1 MLAVFTSP
9 AALEPEVAAALVDAL
24 AEVLADALAEA
35 LAEELAEELA
45 DALEAALLDD
55 DEPPQ
60 AAKPSMATRAA
71 LAASAKIFVL
81 LLFIM
86 FPFDRSL
93 PSLR

>member
-9 AALEPEVAAALVDAL
+9 AALEPEVAAALV
-24 AEVLADALAEA
+24 DALAEA

-71 LAASAKIFVL
+71 LAASAKNFVL
-81 LLFIM
+81 LLFIA

>member
-9 AALEPEVAAALVDAL
+9 AALEPEVAAALV
-24 AEVLADALAEA
+24 DALAEA

-71 LAASAKIFVL
+71 LAASAKNFVL
-81 LLFIM
+81 LLFIA

-93 PSLR
+93 PSHR